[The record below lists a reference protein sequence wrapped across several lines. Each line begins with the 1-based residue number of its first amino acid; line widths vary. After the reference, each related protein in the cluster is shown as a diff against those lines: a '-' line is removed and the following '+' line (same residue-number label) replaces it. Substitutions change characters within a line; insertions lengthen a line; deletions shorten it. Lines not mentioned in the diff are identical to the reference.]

1 MTVNDECDNYI
12 TKTLALLEELF
23 SRVDIQENPFLHGV
37 IHAKRVAEHVR
48 VALQDRLEHID
59 TRMDCIMAALLHDAD
74 DSKVF
79 VSKNDE
85 DNALRI
91 LRNINY
97 PSDRIMMVLRMIDN
111 VSYSKNGINSTFHD
125 GFIERESI
133 WDTPRDADRLEA
145 LGLIGIAR
153 CIRYGELTGR
163 PLYLETTPRYHSKAQ
178 IYQHA
183 LRCTILSLYPDVP
196 RPSTTIDY
204 FYNGLI
210 NRGLM
215 TSKIQ
220 YFYSKASQL
229 IKPIFD
235 FLLFFTKTLESG
247 NETVFT
253 MEHVIDFI
261 KGYPHATEE
270 ERAIAL
276 HVLVWGKK

>member
-12 TKTLALLEELF
+12 IQTLDLLKELF

-37 IHAKRVAEHVR
+37 VHAKRVAEHVR
-48 VALQDRLEHID
+48 ASLHERLEHID

-74 DSKVF
+74 DPKVF
-79 VSKNDE
+79 HKNDE

-91 LRNINY
+91 LRTIHY
-97 PSDRIMMVLRMIDN
+97 PKDRMMMVLRMIDN

-125 GFIERESI
+125 GFIQRESV

-145 LGLIGIAR
+145 LGLVGIAR
-153 CIRYGELTGR
+153 CVRYGELAGR
-163 PLYLETTPRYHSKAQ
+163 PLYLEITPCYHSKAQ

-183 LRCTILSLYPDVP
+183 LRCTILSLYPNVP

-204 FYNGLI
+204 FYDGII

-215 TSKIQ
+215 TSKIH
-220 YFYSKASQL
+220 YFYTKTSEL

-235 FLLFFTKTLESG
+235 FLLFFTEKMEG
-247 NETVFT
+247 KKEFT
-253 MEHVIDFI
+253 REDVLGFI
-261 KGYPHATEE
+261 RDYKHATEE
-270 ERAIAL
+270 DRATAL
-276 HVLVWGKK
+276 QVLLWEPKK